1 MGFIK
6 SLIGTRSMYIL
17 VFVIAMIML
26 ILTVG
31 KEEPLRVGTREQL
44 RAVSEAE
51 RREQHS
57 SADKED

>member
-6 SLIGTRSMYIL
+6 SLIGIRSLYIL

-44 RAVSEAE
+44 NAVSEAE
-51 RREQHS
+51 RREV
-57 SADKED
+57 ADKED